1 MKNLVIR
8 TISGTIFVSIVL
20 AAILWQPPYL
30 FGVVFLA
37 ITILGLREFY
47 SLSGRIDSGVKPLKP
62 FSIISG
68 AILFLCFF
76 LLFFQK
82 EIFQGKMSFAPIQIF
97 GIYILCVIT
106 LFLSELFRNKK
117 NPVRNIA
124 LSLMGHIYVA
134 LPFCF
139 ICMMESEH
147 KIYVLAFF
155 LIIWASDTG
164 AYLVGICIGK
174 HKMFERVSPKKT
186 WEGLFGGMIFA
197 LITGFI
203 FSKTTE
209 SDGLLELWQWLA
221 FALTV
226 FAFGT
231 LGDLT
236 ESLFKR
242 SLNIKDSG
250 SFMPGHGGVLDRFD
264 SAIIAAP
271 VAFLFLTFCN

>member
-8 TISGTIFVSIVL
+8 TISGAVFACVML
-20 AAILWQPPYL
+20 AAILWPPYL
-30 FGVVFLA
+30 FGIVFLA

-47 SLSGRIDSGVKPLKP
+47 SLSGHIDEEATPGKG

-68 AILFLCFF
+68 AILFICFF
-76 LLFFQK
+76 LLFFQ
-82 EIFQGKMSFAPIQIF
+82 EDIFQEKISFAPAQLF
-97 GIYILCVIT
+97 GIYTLCIT
-106 LFLSELFRNKK
+106 FLFLSELFRNKK
-117 NPVRNIA
+117 NPIRNIA
-124 LSLMGHIYVA
+124 LSLIGHIYVA

-147 KIYVLAFF
+147 KMYVFAFF

-164 AYLVGICIGK
+164 AYLVGMCIGK

-203 FSKTTE
+203 FSKVTE
-209 SDGLLELWQWLA
+209 SDGLLELWQWLV

-231 LGDLT
+231 LGDLM

-242 SLNIKDSG
+242 SLNIKDTG
-250 SFMPGHGGVLDRFD
+250 SIMPGHGGVLDRFD

-271 VAFLFLTFCN
+271 VAFVFLTLCN